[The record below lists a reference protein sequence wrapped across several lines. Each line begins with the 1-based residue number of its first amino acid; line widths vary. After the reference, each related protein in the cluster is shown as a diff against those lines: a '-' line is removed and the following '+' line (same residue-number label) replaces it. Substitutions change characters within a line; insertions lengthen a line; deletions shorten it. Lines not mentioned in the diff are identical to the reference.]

1 MLQGLNFSHYTPH
14 IVCTRIYK
22 KAVFFYSLFEKSY
35 YLSYAFA
42 HNFRDELKPK
52 FYSNI
57 STFQV
62 TLYNLNYK
70 VPKNGTLN
78 DVLND
83 KQKLVLG
90 SINKRSEI
98 TQKKIMGLTGI
109 SLRTL
114 KRIMKELID
123 MDYLERIDSKK
134 AGHWIVHK

>member
-1 MLQGLNFSHYTPH
+1 MLRGLIFSHYTPH

-98 TQKKIMGLTGI
+98 TQKNNGLNRNIIKNIKTHYE
-109 SLRTL
+109 RT
-114 KRIMKELID
+114 
-123 MDYLERIDSKK
+123 
-134 AGHWIVHK
+134 H